1 MNSQSLTTLRTIA
14 VVSCAYNEESCVA
27 ELVRRLRRLAN
38 IESSY
43 SFRFIL
49 VDNGSTDSTWERF
62 CEETS
67 GDTRFE
73 LLKLSR
79 NFGADGGLSAGMSVV
94 NSDACV
100 LMAADLQDPPEMVSQ
115 LLRHW
120 EEGYEN
126 VYMVVQSRPD
136 SSLTRRIMSQA
147 FYYVLD
153 RMTDGLVP
161 RNVSDFRLVDRKVY
175 TAVRKMPESSQF
187 LRGNFAWVGF
197 KSVGVPGIRPDRH
210 SGTSKAS
217 YRAVWRLARVGI
229 VSFSDL
235 PLRLISWIAITSSIV
250 TLGLFAVNIVL
261 KFLLGAPKG
270 FATLISVLLLGF
282 SGISLILAV
291 IAQYVS
297 VLLSEA
303 KSRPRFVISDHLA
316 KHD

>member
-1 MNSQSLTTLRTIA
+1 MSNSRTIA
-14 VVSCAYNEESCVA
+14 VVSCAYNEEACVA
-27 ELVRRLRRLAN
+27 ELVRRLRRLASV
-38 IESSY
+38 EPSY

-67 GDTRFE
+67 GDANFE

-79 NFGADGGLSAGMSVV
+79 NFGTDGGLSAGMSVV

-120 EEGYEN
+120 EAGYEN
-126 VYMVVQSRPD
+126 IYMVVQSRPD
-136 SSLTRRIMSQA
+136 SSRARRILSQV

-153 RMTDGLVP
+153 RMTEGLVP

-175 TAVRKMPESSQF
+175 LAVREMPESSQF

-197 KSVGVPGIRPDRH
+197 KSIGVPGIRPDRH
-210 SGTSKAS
+210 DGTSKAS
-217 YRAVWRLARVGI
+217 FKAVSRLARVGI

-235 PLRLISWIAITSSIV
+235 PLRLITWIAIVSSAL
-250 TLGLFAVNIVL
+250 TLCLFTANVVL
-261 KFLLGAPKG
+261 KLLLGAPKG
-270 FATLISVLLLGF
+270 FATLISILLLGF
-282 SGISLILAV
+282 SGVSLILAV
-291 IAQYVS
+291 IAQYVA
-297 VLLSEA
+297 VLLAEA
-303 KSRPRFVISDHLA
+303 KSRPRFLISDRVTQ
-316 KHD
+316 HD